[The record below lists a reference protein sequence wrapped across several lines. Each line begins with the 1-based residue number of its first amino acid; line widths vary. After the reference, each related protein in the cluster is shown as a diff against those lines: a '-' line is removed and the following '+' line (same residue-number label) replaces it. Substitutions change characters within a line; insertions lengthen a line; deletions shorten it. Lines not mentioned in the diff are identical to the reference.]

1 MTSSRARAVAVRD
14 LRVAIQA
21 QFTPAGITLA
31 LRWTASAAAALIQG
45 YRGPLLKDGSASQDT
60 VQTNGTLRSIR
71 VSPLDTKRF
80 FRVFVGRNATEG
92 RQRSDRQRP
101 MPIWARDLMG
111 AMQRPVNSYL
121 MRALWIGDVQDV

>member
-1 MTSSRARAVAVRD
+1 MTVRD

-80 FRVFVGRNATEG
+80 FRVFVGRNASETERFKFRKATSRGSAGG
-92 RQRSDRQRP
+92 R
-101 MPIWARDLMG
+101 
-111 AMQRPVNSYL
+111 
-121 MRALWIGDVQDV
+121 DVAGH